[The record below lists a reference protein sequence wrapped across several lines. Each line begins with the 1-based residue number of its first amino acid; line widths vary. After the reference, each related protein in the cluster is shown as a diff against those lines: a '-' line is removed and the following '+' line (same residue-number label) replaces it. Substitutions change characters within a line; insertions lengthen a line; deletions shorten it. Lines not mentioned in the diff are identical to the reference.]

1 MVQDKEL
8 YRQLMGLRDPW
19 KVSEV
24 RVDFEGLTVDVWVEW
39 PPERKAPC
47 PECGAGCA
55 IYDHREE
62 RQWRHLDT
70 MQFQTILHCRI
81 PRINCSDHGVKSI
94 TVPWSGKNSRF
105 TALFERLAID
115 VLLGCQNQAKAKE
128 LLGLSWD
135 EVHLIMEKAVGRGLQ
150 RRSEGGI
157 THIGVDEKSF
167 LKGHRYATIMS
178 DLDNARVLDVARD
191 RKEESLAEL
200 FRRIPEEQRQEIT
213 AVAIDMWEPYINA
226 VEQLLPEADIVHDKF
241 HIAKYLGEAVD
252 KVRKSEHKGLKKEG
266 AETLKGTKY
275 LWLTN
280 PRNWSDEQKQ
290 QFKELKNQGLKVGRA
305 WSIKEMFSDLWDYTY
320 EKSARNFFRKWYW
333 WATHSRLKPI
343 AEVAKKLKR
352 HLDNIL
358 TYLRHRI
365 TNAVAEGI
373 NSKIQQVKSA
383 ARGFRNFEN
392 YRTAILFFC
401 GKLDMYPQESQ

>member
-1 MVQDKEL
+1 MQDKEL
-8 YRQLMGLRDPW
+8 YRQLMGLREPW

-24 RVDFEGLTVDVWVEW
+24 RVDFEGLKVDVWVEW
-39 PPERKAPC
+39 PLERKAPC
-47 PECGAGCA
+47 PECGADCA

-94 TVPWSGKNSRF
+94 TVPWSEKNSRF

-115 VLLGCQNQAKAKE
+115 VLLGCQNQTKAKE

-200 FRRIPEEQRQEIT
+200 FRRIPEEQRQEIA

-252 KVRKSEHKGLKKEG
+252 KVRKSEHRGLKKEG
-266 AETLKGTKY
+266 ADTLKGTKY

>member
-24 RVDFEGLTVDVWVEW
+24 GVDFEGLTVDVWVEW
-39 PPERKAPC
+39 PLERKAPC
-47 PECGAGCA
+47 PECGANCA

>member
-1 MVQDKEL
+1 MQDKEL

-24 RVDFEGLTVDVWVEW
+24 RVDFEGLKVDVWVEW
-39 PPERKAPC
+39 PLERKAPC
-47 PECGAGCA
+47 PECGADCA

-94 TVPWSGKNSRF
+94 TVPWSEKNSRF

-115 VLLGCQNQAKAKE
+115 VLLGCQNQTKAKE

-200 FRRIPEEQRQEIT
+200 FRRIPEEQRQEIA

-252 KVRKSEHKGLKKEG
+252 KVRKSEHRGLKKEG
-266 AETLKGTKY
+266 ADTLKGTKY

-343 AEVAKKLKR
+343 TEVAKKLKR